1 MYITRNENNHCFSSG
16 SDRIYMWPCIHR
28 IIHTKDLSA
37 FFLSKQLWQMYFIY
51 DTVLLN
57 KYFLYVANN
66 ITYFR
71 QKSQWNVN
79 KKYKKKKPQNPDLSV
94 VTLLEITIRHTL
106 KHVCPLQQRHLL
118 RHQGSSSY
126 HEQMLMYVKLDAN
139 IIINVLFSLS
149 SKLNLNIITKNQSY
163 KPNLEVH

>member
-1 MYITRNENNHCFSSG
+1 MIWGLKLDKLIPKLSFIHMYITRNENSHCFSSG

-79 KKYKKKKPQNPDLSV
+79 KKYQKKKTPKPRPISCYIIGNNNSPYFKTCMPLTTETSVKTPRFQFLSW
-94 VTLLEITIRHTL
+94 TDA
-106 KHVCPLQQRHLL
+106 HVCEIRCQH
-118 RHQGSSSY
+118 HY
-126 HEQMLMYVKLDAN
+126 
-139 IIINVLFSLS
+139 
-149 SKLNLNIITKNQSY
+149 
-163 KPNLEVH
+163 